1 MREFSNFTWYHCNY
15 GSMVSLSLDPNRLKS
30 GKVYLDRKQSN
41 FEAGTD
47 SSNMRSSTLEGSKYS
62 IIEAEMGYQ
71 IPTL

>member
-1 MREFSNFTWYHCNY
+1 
-15 GSMVSLSLDPNRLKS
+15 MVSLSLDPNRLKS